1 MGLILLHVLH
11 FASPVPIHDAAIR
24 QQSPDRL
31 RQDGSGGPPVFDQ
44 AAHAEVVEK
53 RADGKAET
61 RSCQLAGGL
70 VPQLEGID
78 FHAVGGISVNSD
90 HHVDEALADPRSPF
104 LLVVGSAA
112 PQVAGEILVAG
123 QLELAAVALEH
134 LAAAPRVG
142 VVLLHLEDERPHGK
156 GAREDVLATR
166 EHKQAMLKQ
175 LDHKALVQTSSVRIV
190 AANGSH
196 PRPQA
201 VPRHQD
207 GTEHPVAPSE
217 HISKRAAVED
227 QQAAAPCELRQ
238 QLSAATRENHLAV
251 PHAVL

>member
-1 MGLILLHVLH
+1 MYSILLPQYQSMTPQSVSRAPIALDRMAPVDLRSLTKQHMLKSWKN
-11 FASPVPIHDAAIR
+11 APMARPKLAAANSPVA
-24 QQSPDRL
+24 
-31 RQDGSGGPPVFDQ
+31 
-44 AAHAEVVEK
+44 
-53 RADGKAET
+53 
-61 RSCQLAGGL
+61 
-70 VPQLEGID
+70 
-78 FHAVGGISVNSD
+78 
-90 HHVDEALADPRSPF
+90 F

>member
-1 MGLILLHVLH
+1 MYSILLPQYQSMTPQSVSRAPIALDRMAPVDLRSLTKQHMLKSWKN
-11 FASPVPIHDAAIR
+11 APMARPKLAAANSPVA
-24 QQSPDRL
+24 QSD
-31 RQDGSGGPPVFDQ
+31 D
-44 AAHAEVVEK
+44 
-53 RADGKAET
+53 
-61 RSCQLAGGL
+61 
-70 VPQLEGID
+70 
-78 FHAVGGISVNSD
+78 D